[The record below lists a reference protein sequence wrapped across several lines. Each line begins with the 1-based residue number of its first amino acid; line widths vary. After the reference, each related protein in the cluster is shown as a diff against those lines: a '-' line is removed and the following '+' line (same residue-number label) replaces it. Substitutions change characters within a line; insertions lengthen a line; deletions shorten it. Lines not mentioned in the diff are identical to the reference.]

1 MNVPCKFFLGHPQTP
16 NLLLDLYASES
27 ALFLSYLFTFDI
39 HSFAM
44 ASFVSLQTDFHS
56 SVLLGSILSDSNLKH
71 SAAITIRDTQAIAHL
86 QNNFRLVN

>member
-1 MNVPCKFFLGHPQTP
+1 
-16 NLLLDLYASES
+16 
-27 ALFLSYLFTFDI
+27 
-39 HSFAM
+39 M

-56 SVLLGSILSDSNLKH
+56 SVLLGSILSDSDLKH